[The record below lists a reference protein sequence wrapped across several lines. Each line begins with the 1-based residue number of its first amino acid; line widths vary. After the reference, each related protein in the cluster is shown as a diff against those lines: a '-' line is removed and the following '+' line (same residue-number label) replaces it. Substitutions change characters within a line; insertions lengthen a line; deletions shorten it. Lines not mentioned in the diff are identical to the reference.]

1 MAHTKKSMINGLVTI
16 TKNNWLICF
25 RLSREHPLWKPT
37 RYCATRSPKSFSERV
52 FSFYAMYINQ
62 LFFVVKGQGR
72 RRVWANRGAQAP
84 FLTVGLAITD
94 FINFTT
100 IIYRVSAMDLEI
112 EPMGPKIRLWPCG
125 ARRANQTRPVEI
137 LRAHR
142 HTGRRPSCPSV
153 GWAITDFINF
163 TTIIYRINIERD
175 SWRWWGLWKRLRAPQ
190 SAVACRLSEAPS
202 PFLPFTSCVFGI

>member
-1 MAHTKKSMINGLVTI
+1 MGDNGFYQFHYYYIPRVSYGLRDRTDGPKNPTLALWARRANQTRPVEVLRTRRHTGHRPS
-16 TKNNWLICF
+16 
-25 RLSREHPLWKPT
+25 
-37 RYCATRSPKSFSERV
+37 
-52 FSFYAMYINQ
+52 
-62 LFFVVKGQGR
+62 
-72 RRVWANRGAQAP
+72 

-100 IIYRVSAMDLEI
+100 IIFRMSAMDWEI
-112 EPMGPKIRLWPCG
+112 EPMGPKIRLWPCEPAG
-125 ARRANQTRPVEI
+125 RSQTRPVEI

-163 TTIIYRINIERD
+163 TAIIYRINIERD